1 MRMNAVLSNPK
12 HPEYGQFT
20 VPLPIPHNQYDGIME
35 ALNAMDMGD
44 PLARDCQMDEILGE
58 YPILKRLEGK
68 PVNIDELDYLAKRLD
83 SFCCALEDAQFQGAA
98 VSYDYSDMA
107 DLINLTFSC
116 QEVTVITDFSDLEQV
131 GREHFMVLNGG
142 CASKEELD
150 NLDGYET
157 ALLLIDEGDG
167 VVTPYGV
174 VYDNGMCLSQVYDGR
189 HFPQYFYEPPLLTLT
204 VQESK
209 GAPQTWLYL
218 PAPDL
223 QIKRS
228 LIRAGIVDPADME
241 LSFQAS
247 EFPDAVDCV
256 LDMESESLEE
266 LNKLCRSIQQ
276 LSTDEIKKLGA
287 VVEYAQPET
296 AAQVRQLAENLEQF
310 DYGSSEKGIVSEMLP
325 VLRPASIEE
334 AGLFYSQLD
343 ETKDAAL
350 GTVGH
355 VRIDFGHGGKE
366 FWHSWWPHNED
377 QFNTPEFK
385 KAIQTVVDA
394 LQRDGPLKDLSTMRS
409 YCQQH
414 GGAITADGEN
424 FGYIAE
430 TEQYQFCLRC
440 TPVPGHYQGYLYCYD
455 KRQQEMAQQDTV
467 VGRVSYADGTRQEF
481 TDAAQYLQT
490 IQEELPYRNTTGF
503 RYEALT
509 KDPQVRKAVDDIIL
523 DFAGEANPKRTCNY
537 GMTEKGLQALRDA
550 ADPSLPHTYAWFVMT
565 DCNTPQEQ
573 LHRGLTLEEAVR
585 LYQDSDCPEKRLGVT
600 KDGIATVDIVRTADG
615 EQNFF
620 SDHQKLDSFKN
631 DPVIFEAVAQL
642 HQELE
647 NATCDQSM
655 MM

>member
-1 MRMNAVLSNPK
+1 M
-12 HPEYGQFT
+12 
-20 VPLPIPHNQYDGIME
+20 
-35 ALNAMDMGD
+35 
-44 PLARDCQMDEILGE
+44 
-58 YPILKRLEGK
+58 KR
-68 PVNIDELDYLAKRLD
+68 N
-83 SFCCALEDAQFQGAA
+83 
-98 VSYDYSDMA
+98 
-107 DLINLTFSC
+107 
-116 QEVTVITDFSDLEQV
+116 
-131 GREHFMVLNGG
+131 
-142 CASKEELD
+142 
-150 NLDGYET
+150 
-157 ALLLIDEGDG
+157 
-167 VVTPYGV
+167 
-174 VYDNGMCLSQVYDGR
+174 
-189 HFPQYFYEPPLLTLT
+189 
-204 VQESK
+204 
-209 GAPQTWLYL
+209 
-218 PAPDL
+218 
-223 QIKRS
+223 
-228 LIRAGIVDPADME
+228 
-241 LSFQAS
+241 
-247 EFPDAVDCV
+247 
-256 LDMESESLEE
+256 
-266 LNKLCRSIQQ
+266 
-276 LSTDEIKKLGA
+276 
-287 VVEYAQPET
+287 
-296 AAQVRQLAENLEQF
+296 
-310 DYGSSEKGIVSEMLP
+310 GSSEKGIVSEMLP

-550 ADPSLPHTYAWFVMT
+550 ADPSLPHT
-565 DCNTPQEQ
+565 C
-573 LHRGLTLEEAVR
+573 L
-585 LYQDSDCPEKRLGVT
+585 LYTSD
-600 KDGIATVDIVRTADG
+600 AAD
-615 EQNFF
+615 E
-620 SDHQKLDSFKN
+620 
-631 DPVIFEAVAQL
+631 
-642 HQELE
+642 
-647 NATCDQSM
+647 
-655 MM
+655 